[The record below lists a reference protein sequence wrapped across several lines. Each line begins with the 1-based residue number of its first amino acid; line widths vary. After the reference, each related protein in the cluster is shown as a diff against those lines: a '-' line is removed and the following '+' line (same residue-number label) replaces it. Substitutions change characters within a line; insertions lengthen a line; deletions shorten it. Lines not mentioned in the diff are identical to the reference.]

1 MVARDAFRWLSL
13 VFALFGVMPA
23 FAVAVTVDK
32 VQQRYPWNGLVDVD
46 YTIAYEDGEPALDPL
61 LERLVVTVVDEANN
75 PSETI
80 VANNLAPAPLA
91 TTPGQHRLTW
101 DANAD
106 GVDFKSDAVTVKI
119 EIRRYAA
126 KYLIVDLREGS
137 SAKSYPVSYMSGEPT
152 GGFNVP
158 EFKTDKMVF
167 RLVPPGSYMMGS
179 PTAEKGRVA
188 SDETQHR
195 VVISKPFYVGLFEVT
210 QEQYRNVQGAL
221 PSSREGDLRPAAYL
235 FGSDVRCASP
245 TSAESAISASSFVG
259 VFRARTSLDFDLP
272 TEAQWEYAC
281 RAGKDTAF
289 NDGVVQSTGSNY
301 EAGYASSM
309 NALGRYSG
317 NNTEGDFPDGPTTV
331 GSFEPNAWGLYDMHG
346 NVAEYC
352 RDGKYTYS
360 VSSALAVDPV
370 STGSGATVLRG
381 GGYSSAANNCRAAS
395 RTTHMGSSNRSNF
408 AANGFRLVLTID

>member
-61 LERLVVTVVDEANN
+61 LERLAVTVVDEANN

-126 KYLIVDLREGS
+126 KYLVVDLREGKT
-137 SAKSYPVSYMSGEPT
+137 ATSYPVSYLAGEPT
-152 GGFNVP
+152 DGFNVADYKGD
-158 EFKTDKMVF
+158 FMVF
-167 RLVPPGSYMMGS
+167 RLVPPGSFMMGS
-179 PTAEKGRVA
+179 PTTEAGRDSA
-188 SDETQHR
+188 TENPHR
-195 VVISKPFYVGLFEVT
+195 VVISKPFYIGLFEVT
-210 QEQYRNVQGAL
+210 QKQYKNVMGSI
-221 PSSREGDLRPAAYL
+221 PSEIAGELRPVCYL
-235 FGSDVRCASP
+235 MASDVRCSEPASA
-245 TSAESAISASSFVG
+245 TNAIAASSFVSR
-259 VFRARTSLDFDLP
+259 FRARTNLAFDLP

-281 RAGKDTAF
+281 RGGTTTAF
-289 NDGVVQSTGSNY
+289 NAVVEQPANVSTDY
-301 EAGYASSM
+301 DAIM
-309 NALGRYSG
+309 RALGRYSG
-317 NNTEGDFPDGPTTV
+317 NNTEGEYASGPTTV
-331 GSFEPNAWGLYDMHG
+331 GSFAPNAWGLYDMHG
-346 NVAEYC
+346 NIGEYC
-352 RDGKYTYS
+352 RDFRYTYS
-360 VSSALAVDPV
+360 LLSAEAVDPIGH
-370 STGSGATVLRG
+370 GSGNLVLRG
-381 GGYSSAANNCRAAS
+381 GNYSTSASNCRSAV
-395 RTTHMGSSNRSNF
+395 RGTHMTSGNRNNF
-408 AANGFRLVLTID
+408 AAYGFRLVLTLD

>member
-1 MVARDAFRWLSL
+1 MKLRNVVLLCSLAALS
-13 VFALFGVMPA
+13 ASGVS
-23 FAVAVTVDK
+23 VSVDK
-32 VQQRYPWNGLVDVD
+32 VQQRYPWNGMVDVD

-61 LERLVVTVVDEANN
+61 LERLAVTVVDTANN
-75 PSETI
+75 PSVEI

-91 TTPGQHRLTW
+91 TTAGQHRLTW

-126 KYLIVDLREGS
+126 KYLIVDLRGGS
-137 SAKSYPVSYMSGEPT
+137 TASSYPVSYMSGEPT

-188 SDETQHR
+188 ADETQHR

-289 NDGVVQSTGSNY
+289 NDGVVQSTGSDY
-301 EAGYASSM
+301 STGYASSM

-331 GSFEPNAWGLYDMHG
+331 GSFDPNGWGLYDMHG
-346 NVAEYC
+346 NVSEYC
-352 RDGKYTYS
+352 RDSKYTYS
-360 VSSALAVDPV
+360 LLSGDAVDPFAK
-370 STGSGATVLRG
+370 GQGAMSLRG
-381 GGYSSAANNCRAAS
+381 GNYSSAANNCRAAY
-395 RTTHMGSSNRSNF
+395 RGAHMGSANRSNF
-408 AANGFRLVLTID
+408 AANGFRLVLTLD